1 MVEYYNNTLT
11 LEANWLV
18 EHDIMT
24 ESQYRHATTRKQVQ
38 VLRRGCLNTPA
49 LVAYDS
55 MPERFKRRVVEV
67 IGKSPYDLVKTNQL
81 QAMIEDNAELSQYFL
96 LIEPQG
102 IETRNNN
109 KRK

>member
-67 IGKSPYDLVKTNQL
+67 IGKSPYDLVKPINCR
-81 QAMIEDNAELSQYFL
+81 
-96 LIEPQG
+96 P
-102 IETRNNN
+102 
-109 KRK
+109 